1 MGQVTAKATAKWD
14 GSKLV
19 ITTKTEQGEQVQT
32 WSLAGG
38 VLTIERT
45 GGAAVEDDLQ
55 EDHLVRS
62 SKLESS

>member
-1 MGQVTAKATAKWD
+1 MGQATAKVSAKWD

-19 ITTKTEQGEQVQT
+19 ITTKTEQGESTQT

-45 GGAAVEDDLQ
+45 GG
-55 EDHLVRS
+55 RGPS
-62 SKLESS
+62 TTTYKKTT